1 VHEVYNAWMTATQK
15 TFLIVDDSYID
26 RLVSGMLVK
35 RTFNTHDVH
44 EVVGGN
50 EALEF
55 LNKAQFNN
63 KLIILL
69 DIMMPRMNGFEFLEN
84 FDKLNDSIKQKVDI
98 VILSSTFDENDLKR
112 GKEHPCVKKMLSKP
126 LSANELKELI

>member
-1 VHEVYNAWMTATQK
+1 MTLTQK
-15 TFLIVDDSYID
+15 SFLIVDDSYID

-55 LNKAQFNN
+55 LNKIQLTSR
-63 KLIILL
+63 LIILL

-84 FDKLNDSIKQKVDI
+84 FDKLDESIKEKIDI
-98 VILSSTFDENDLKR
+98 VILSSTFDENDLRR
-112 GKEHPCVKKMLSKP
+112 GREHPAVKKMLSKP
-126 LSANELKELI
+126 LSANELRELL